1 MEWDQWYMT
10 LNIHIDNFYDDTK
23 VQFILQKGEKC
34 NYRKVEESC
43 AMRMIE
49 GPKCADYCLVQTELG
64 VEKYKEKG
72 NNLVFLGMEA
82 RESPWKQDFINLF
95 IIYPCVIF

>member
-1 MEWDQWYMT
+1 MT

-34 NYRKVEESC
+34 NYREVEESC

-49 GPKCADYCLVQTELG
+49 GPKCADYCLVSDVYATLCD
-64 VEKYKEKG
+64 VHVHFFK
-72 NNLVFLGMEA
+72 NWNL
-82 RESPWKQDFINLF
+82 
-95 IIYPCVIF
+95 